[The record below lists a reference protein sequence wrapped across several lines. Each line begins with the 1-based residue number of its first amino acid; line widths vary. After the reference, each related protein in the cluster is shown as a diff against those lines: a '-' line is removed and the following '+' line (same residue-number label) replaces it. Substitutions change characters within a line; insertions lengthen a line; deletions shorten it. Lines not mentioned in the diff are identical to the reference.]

1 MLCSVLVGSRTRT
14 RRSTR
19 TKARTPTDKLAPGT
33 ASCISPRQ
41 LERPRHQCGKRTTIA
56 RRRPRRWI
64 GRRRPDGRRGTGRR
78 CSRPIPAIAG
88 PTVLSGPRF
97 QFRPLLRG
105 LHQQPRTRDAP
116 FRRYVARSIYP
127 IAASSSTKVPRAPR
141 RAKPRWSTRIHM
153 HARPHQRPWPPET
166 RVR

>member
-1 MLCSVLVGSRTRT
+1 MLCSILVGCRTRT
-14 RRSTR
+14 CRSTI
-19 TKARTPTDKLAPGT
+19 TKARTRTDKFAPGT
-33 ASCISPRQ
+33 PSCISPRQ

-56 RRRPRRWI
+56 RRRPRRCI
-64 GRRRPDGRRGTGRR
+64 GRRRPGGRRGTGRR

-88 PTVLSGPRF
+88 PTVLSRPRF

-127 IAASSSTKVPRAPR
+127 IAASSSKSLPCALR
-141 RAKPRWSTRIHM
+141 RGKLKWKTRIHM
-153 HARPHQRPWPPET
+153 HARPHLRPWPPET